1 MKTRLIGILVILF
14 CFNGFAQEFKIQ
26 SPDENLEIT
35 VNVKKDIKY
44 DVTLNNKTVISPS
57 RIDMTLTD
65 GTILGENPTIR
76 NSRKNSINNTIKP
89 IVKIKRSTI
98 TDHYNK
104 LTLTFNSS
112 FGLEFRAYNDGAAY
126 RFFSSIPGKIKVKN
140 EHVEYRLDEADSC
153 FYSFVESFHTSYEE
167 LHHFVAVNSVIDS
180 QMSYLPILVK
190 KGNGVKLVITEAD
203 LDDYAGLYL
212 KGTNDHSATLVSTF
226 PKVALKEKQV
236 RDRKIIVS
244 ESADYIAETK
254 GSRFFPWRVMVISEN
269 DGTFIES
276 DMVYRLAKTN
286 QIKDTS
292 WIQSGKVVWEWWNA
306 SNLYNVDFQSGLNTD
321 TYKAYIDFA
330 AQYGLE
336 YVLFDEGWSGTEDL
350 LHTNPKVNMPVLID
364 YAKEKDVKILL
375 WCVWVTVENQLD
387 DAFAQFEDWGIA
399 GVKIDFMDRDDQK
412 IVNWYK
418 KIVKKAAEHH
428 LLVDFHGAYKP
439 TGLRREYPNLMTR
452 EGVRGNEYNKWSKDE
467 TPDKQVLIPFTRML
481 AGPIDFTPGAMR
493 NANKNNFNPV
503 FERPMSQGTRAHQL
517 AMYVVYESPLQML
530 CDSPS
535 NYESEPANIMD
546 LIANVPVEWDE
557 TKVLD
562 ARIEDYIIVAR
573 RCSNTWYVG
582 AMTDWT
588 PRDITV
594 DLSFLTSGSFM
605 ATIYK
610 DGINADRFA
619 EDYIVDKKQVTANDK
634 LNIHLAPGGG
644 CVIKITP

>member
-14 CFNGFAQEFKIQ
+14 CFNGFAQEYKIQ

-35 VNVKKDIKY
+35 INVKKDIKY
-44 DVTLNNKTVISPS
+44 NVTLNNKTVISPS
-57 RIDMTLTD
+57 RIDMTLSN
-65 GTILGENPTIR
+65 GIVLGENPTVR
-76 NSRKNSINNTIKP
+76 NSRKNTINNTIRP
-89 IVKIKRSTI
+89 IVKTKRSTI
-98 TDHYNK
+98 TDNYNK
-104 LTLTFNSS
+104 LTLTFNSN

-126 RFFSSIPGKIKVKN
+126 RFFTSIPGKIKIKN

-180 QMSYLPILVK
+180 QKSYLPVLVE

-226 PKVALKEKQV
+226 PNVALKEKQV

-276 DMVYRLAKTN
+276 DMVYRLAKSN

-306 SNLYNVDFQSGLNTD
+306 SNLYNVDFKSGLNTD

-330 AQYGLE
+330 AQYGIE

-350 LHTNPKVNMPVLID
+350 LHTNPEVNMPVLID
-364 YAKEKDVKILL
+364 YAKEKGVKILL

-387 DAFAQFEDWGIA
+387 EAFAQFEDWGIA

-493 NANKNNFNPV
+493 NTNKNNFNPV
-503 FERPMSQGTRAHQL
+503 FERPMSQGTRVHQL

-535 NYESEPANIMD
+535 NYEREPANIMD

-562 ARIEDYIIVAR
+562 AKIEDYLIVAR
-573 RCSNTWYVG
+573 RSGNTWYVG
-582 AMTDWT
+582 AMADWT

-605 ATIYK
+605 TTIYK

-619 EDYIVDKKQVTANDK
+619 EDYIVDKKQVTASDK